1 VRCDRHGAARS
12 PLGAAALRLESS
24 KLEPDEIARQVAA
37 FVARDGIAIVPTD
50 TVYGIGCAPA
60 SAAAV
65 ERIFAAKRRSLA
77 KPLSL
82 HFGSAAELL
91 SYAPGNELAAHAAAH
106 FLPGPLTLI
115 VARPPSVAAFVTR
128 GLATVGLRAPAH
140 ALLQAILS
148 RSGPLAATS
157 ANRSGEAAFT
167 GSGPVTEL
175 PEADVFVD
183 DGPTPLG
190 AESTIVDVS
199 GRRPRIVREGA
210 IGRAMLEAVLGPMGG
225 AG

>member
-1 VRCDRHGAARS
+1 V
-12 PLGAAALRLESS
+12 LRLASS
-24 KLEPDEIARQVAA
+24 SLEPDDIAGQVAA
-37 FVARDGIAIVPTD
+37 FIARDGIAIVPTD
-50 TVYGIGCAPA
+50 TVYGIGCAPE
-60 SAAAV
+60 SEAAV
-65 ERIFAAKRRSLA
+65 ERIFAAKRRQLE

-82 HFGSAAELL
+82 HFGSVDELL
-91 SYAPGNELAAHAAAH
+91 SYAPGNDLAARAAFH

-128 GLATVGLRAPAH
+128 GLATVGLRAPRH
-140 ALLQAILS
+140 ALLQTILS

-157 ANRSGEAAFT
+157 ANLSGAPAFT
-167 GSGPVTEL
+167 GSEPVTEL

-199 GRRPRIVREGA
+199 GRCARIVREGA
-210 IGRAMLEAVLGPMGG
+210 IERAMLEAVLGPLGG
-225 AG
+225 TA